1 MQGSVLNRHEK
12 HNLNRMQESNSFY
25 ESVYELVK
33 QIPPGQVYTY
43 GRVAWL
49 LGFSQR
55 ARMVGTALKN
65 MPPGEGIPA
74 WRVVDASG
82 RIAPG
87 WPQPHDLLAA
97 ENVRFRSPDCV
108 DLSRHLWNPES
119 LLD

>member
-1 MQGSVLNRHEK
+1 
-12 HNLNRMQESNSFY
+12 MQESNSFY

-49 LGFSQR
+49 LGFPQR

-74 WRVVDASG
+74 WRVVNASG

-87 WPQPHDLLAA
+87 LSSTTC
-97 ENVRFRSPDCV
+97 SPPRMCV
-108 DLSRHLWNPES
+108 SGRPTA
-119 LLD
+119 